1 MQCGQSTK
9 LAQARVLTL
18 YAGRWLDLL
27 DFQAHQAAPVFSPS
41 VSTYHDMLNPNGTD
55 AARLA
60 ACWAMRHHVLRRADA
75 ERLQGEATYV
85 RLRPV
90 DPYGHRWRTTRDG
103 AALETIASMLSSAI
117 ELFGSSPNKA
127 GR

>member
-1 MQCGQSTK
+1 MQGSQSTK

-27 DFQAHQAAPVFSPS
+27 DFQAHEAAPVFSPS
-41 VSTYHDMLNPNGTD
+41 VSPYHDMLDTNGTD

-60 ACWAMRHHVLRRADA
+60 ACRAMHRHVLRRVEA
-75 ERLQGEATYV
+75 ECVQGEATHA

-103 AALETIASMLSSAI
+103 AALETIACMLSSAI
-117 ELFGSSPNKA
+117 ELFGSTIHEAN
-127 GR
+127 R

>member
-1 MQCGQSTK
+1 MQGSQSTK

-18 YAGRWLDLL
+18 YVGRWLDLL
-27 DFQAHQAAPVFSPS
+27 DFQAHQAAPPFSPS
-41 VSTYHDMLNPNGTD
+41 VSTYHDMLDPNGTD

-60 ACWAMRHHVLRRADA
+60 ACWAMQHHVRRRAEA
-75 ERLQGEATYV
+75 ERMHGEAAYA

-90 DPYGHRWRTTRDG
+90 DPYGHRWRTTREG

-117 ELFGSSPNKA
+117 ELFSSSTNEA
-127 GR
+127 AR